1 MTMMM
6 TGVMQYVN
14 SVFGLTTSMQNGHFV
29 PWNVRLT
36 MQPIDV
42 LCDNVLQQWRLS
54 RCGGSSGGGSGSG
67 DDIAVAL
74 AESARFVVVV
84 VVIVIII

>member
-1 MTMMM
+1 MMMMM
-6 TGVMQYVN
+6 TGVMQYDDDNDDDDDVN

-42 LCDNVLQQWRLS
+42 LCDNVLQ
-54 RCGGSSGGGSGSG
+54 
-67 DDIAVAL
+67 
-74 AESARFVVVV
+74 
-84 VVIVIII
+84 

>member
-1 MTMMM
+1 MMMMM
-6 TGVMQYVN
+6 TGVMQYDDDIDDNDDVN

-42 LCDNVLQQWRLS
+42 LCDNVLQ
-54 RCGGSSGGGSGSG
+54 
-67 DDIAVAL
+67 
-74 AESARFVVVV
+74 
-84 VVIVIII
+84 